1 MGMLP
6 LLPVRSCRMPQEV
19 WIRPLLRGRN
29 DVDALKRQVY
39 NQDKGSVGWKT
50 SVSEGLVCLKPVLP
64 IVGFLSP
71 VFAQVQ
77 GEGR

>member
-1 MGMLP
+1 M
-6 LLPVRSCRMPQEV
+6 VQD
-19 WIRPLLRGRN
+19 

-50 SVSEGLVCLKPVLP
+50 SVSEGLGCLKPVLP